1 MAISF
6 AFRVSAVTLI
16 CVASVL
22 CLLWFY
28 NFRAA
33 ELRHVGELF
42 GRLIG
47 ADEVEGES
55 GGKGEFIDCYVTVL
69 VLVLHFFLLGNG
81 VGGRGGRIPSVLMGK
96 AERVVVEEFDWTGE
110 FVWVFKVSA

>member
-22 CLLWFY
+22 CLLWLY

-33 ELRHVGELF
+33 ELRHVGKLF

-55 GGKGEFIDCYVTVL
+55 GGKGEFLNYYVIVL
-69 VLVLHFFLLGNG
+69 VFTFFY
-81 VGGRGGRIPSVLMGK
+81 
-96 AERVVVEEFDWTGE
+96 
-110 FVWVFKVSA
+110 

>member
-1 MAISF
+1 MNVIYFIDSFCDLIFSSQYFLGFYLVEVFSEMAISF
-6 AFRVSAVTLI
+6 AFRVSAATLI

-33 ELRHVGELF
+33 ELEHVGRFL

-47 ADEVEGES
+47 ADDVEDGS
-55 GGKGEFIDCYVTVL
+55 TGNGEFINYYL
-69 VLVLHFFLLGNG
+69 VVFAWFFNF
-81 VGGRGGRIPSVLMGK
+81 S
-96 AERVVVEEFDWTGE
+96 F
-110 FVWVFKVSA
+110 